1 MKKLTKSV
9 LAVVLSASFSVTY
22 AQKAKNDTVKTKD
35 IEGVVVTALGIKREK
50 KSLGYASQEVK
61 GEVISDAGQVNA
73 LGALSGNVAG
83 VQVTAPS
90 SLGGSTRITMRGISS
105 VTGENRPLIVVDGVP
120 LDNTNVNNVDTQR
133 GAGGRD
139 YGDAT
144 FDINPDDIESVTVL
158 KGGPAAA
165 LYGYRA
171 GNGAIIYTTKSAK
184 RGRTEVTLNTGVSF
198 DEIYIR
204 PKLQR
209 QYGGG
214 GESELYQITI
224 DGKTYNIPDY
234 SYDESWGPKY
244 DPNLLHLPWN
254 AFDPEFA
261 NDYLKEVPWVA
272 PKNDVDSFFNTGVT
286 YTNNFSVSKSFENM
300 NARLS
305 YTNTRISGIVPNSE
319 IKKDNLSLNLNTSLS
334 ENINVR

>member
-139 YGDAT
+139 YGDA
-144 FDINPDDIESVTVL
+144 
-158 KGGPAAA
+158 
-165 LYGYRA
+165 
-171 GNGAIIYTTKSAK
+171 
-184 RGRTEVTLNTGVSF
+184 
-198 DEIYIR
+198 
-204 PKLQR
+204 
-209 QYGGG
+209 
-214 GESELYQITI
+214 
-224 DGKTYNIPDY
+224 
-234 SYDESWGPKY
+234 
-244 DPNLLHLPWN
+244 LL
-254 AFDPEFA
+254 
-261 NDYLKEVPWVA
+261 
-272 PKNDVDSFFNTGVT
+272 
-286 YTNNFSVSKSFENM
+286 
-300 NARLS
+300 
-305 YTNTRISGIVPNSE
+305 I
-319 IKKDNLSLNLNTSLS
+319 
-334 ENINVR
+334 

>member
-22 AQKAKNDTVKTKD
+22 AQKAKVDTAGTKD

-120 LDNTNVNNVDTQR
+120 LDNTNVNKVDTQR

-198 DEIYIR
+198 DEIYI
-204 PKLQR
+204 
-209 QYGGG
+209 
-214 GESELYQITI
+214 
-224 DGKTYNIPDY
+224 D
-234 SYDESWGPKY
+234 
-244 DPNLLHLPWN
+244 
-254 AFDPEFA
+254 
-261 NDYLKEVPWVA
+261 
-272 PKNDVDSFFNTGVT
+272 
-286 YTNNFSVSKSFENM
+286 
-300 NARLS
+300 LS
-305 YTNTRISGIVPNSE
+305 Y
-319 IKKDNLSLNLNTSLS
+319 KDNMVVVENL
-334 ENINVR
+334 IYIK